1 MSDSATMEFSAET
14 KTIGDQIAGLTLKQ
28 AKELSD
34 YLKAQYGIEPAAGG
48 AVVMAAPGGGAG
60 GGAAA
65 AAEKTEFDVVLA
77 NAGDKK
83 LEVVKVVKN
92 ITGASLMDAKKM
104 VRRVGRR
111 SQEAQGGSGS
121 RRCDR
126 GIEVTTRY
134 IDLSLTARVRAARG
148 RFGTRMLILGRSMGA
163 AQTGCLCLWI
173 GLRAYLDPA
182 ARRAG
187 VGRPVRPGECSSVG

>member
-1 MSDSATMEFSAET
+1 MEFSAET

-60 GGAAA
+60 GAAP

-77 NAGDKK
+77 SAGDKK

-104 VRRVGRR
+104 VESAPVTVKTGV
-111 SQEAQGGSGS
+111 SKEEAAKVKTEIEGAGGVV
-121 RRCDR
+121 
-126 GIEVTTRY
+126 EVK
-134 IDLSLTARVRAARG
+134 
-148 RFGTRMLILGRSMGA
+148 
-163 AQTGCLCLWI
+163 
-173 GLRAYLDPA
+173 
-182 ARRAG
+182 
-187 VGRPVRPGECSSVG
+187 